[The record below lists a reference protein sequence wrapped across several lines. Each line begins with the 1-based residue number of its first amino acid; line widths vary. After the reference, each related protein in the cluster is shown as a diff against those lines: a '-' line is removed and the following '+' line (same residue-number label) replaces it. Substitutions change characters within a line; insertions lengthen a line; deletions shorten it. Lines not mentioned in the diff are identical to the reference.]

1 MNPQPGFSADVA
13 TVLFLVMF
21 FIFLCNKKNH
31 YKFSDKLVIASYD
44 DDSTNIS
51 VTTPSVTPKA
61 PQLHVPPVPA
71 KPAAKPV
78 AKPAAKPAH
87 KKAKRSPARNSN
99 PQPKTNR
106 NHNGYTPLQQD
117 CFDALKSLG
126 IKAVKERKFIVSNTF
141 NKHDPK
147 TIQDFLK
154 VALHRGI

>member
-13 TVLFLVMF
+13 TILFLVMF
-21 FIFLCNKKNH
+21 FIFLCSKKNH
-31 YKFSDKLVIASYD
+31 YNFSDKLVIASYD
-44 DDSTNIS
+44 DDSTSINI
-51 VTTPSVTPKA
+51 TTPSVVTPKA
-61 PQLHVPPVPA
+61 PQLHVPPAPT
-71 KPAAKPV
+71 KPAAK
-78 AKPAAKPAH
+78 AAAKPAH
-87 KKAKRSPARNSN
+87 KKARRSPARQSN

-126 IKAVKERKFIVSNTF
+126 IKAVRERKFIVSNTF

-147 TIQDFLK
+147 TLQDFLK